1 MKYKTLL
8 FDLDGTIIDTNELI
22 INSFIYTLE
31 NYYPGKYTREDIIPH
46 MGRPLIDQIKHFGEE
61 ELVEEMIEMYREHNI
76 RTHDDM
82 IREFPYV
89 KEVLTELHQ
98 LGASLGVV
106 TTKMDVTTKMGLE
119 LFGLDKLMST
129 IVTYGDTEL
138 HKPAPE
144 PILLAME
151 RLNADPET
159 TLMVGDSQYDIEAAQ
174 NAGITS
180 IGVSWSVK
188 GEEFLMAY
196 NPDYIIR
203 DMRDLIPI
211 VKGII

>member
-76 RTHDDM
+76 STHDDM

-119 LFGLDKLMST
+119 LFGLDELMST

>member
-1 MKYKTLL
+1 VKYKTLL

-31 NYYPGKYTREDIIPH
+31 NFYPGRYTREDIIPH
-46 MGRPLIDQIKHFGEE
+46 MGRTLIDQIKHFGEE
-61 ELVEEMIEMYREHNI
+61 DHVDEMIEMYREHNI
-76 RTHDDM
+76 RTHNDM

-98 LGASLGVV
+98 LGANLGVV
-106 TTKMDVTTKMGLE
+106 TTKMDITTKMGLE
-119 LFGLDKLMST
+119 IFGLDGLMDT

-144 PILLAME
+144 PVLLAME

-159 TLMVGDSQYDIEAAQ
+159 TLMVGDSQYDIQAAQ

-180 IGVSWSVK
+180 VGVAWSVK
-188 GEEFLMAY
+188 GPEFLKQY
-196 NPDYIIR
+196 NPDYIIE
-203 DMRDLIPI
+203 DMRDLVPI
-211 VKGII
+211 VKG

>member
-31 NYYPGKYTREDIIPH
+31 NYYPSKYTREDIIPH

-61 ELVEEMIEMYREHNI
+61 ELVDEMIEMYREHNI
-76 RTHDDM
+76 RTHNEM

-106 TTKMDVTTKMGLE
+106 TTKMDITTQMGLE
-119 LFGLDKLMST
+119 LFGLDGLMGT

-151 RLNADPET
+151 RLNAHPET
-159 TLMVGDSQYDIEAAQ
+159 TLMVGDSQYDIQAAQ

-180 IGVSWSVK
+180 IGVLWSVK
-188 GEEFLMAY
+188 GEEFLMAF